1 MTAFIMICLIVEEI
15 VKDRY
20 MYGDSLG
27 PLTNNKHAFTIY
39 LRLQSS
45 THSPLEIGQTGRR
58 RSILKDT
65 LAHDNESD
73 RASTHS
79 HGKLCYKIILVREL

>member
-27 PLTNNKHAFTIY
+27 PLTNNKHAFNI
-39 LRLQSS
+39 
-45 THSPLEIGQTGRR
+45 SPTSELNTFPARNR
-58 RSILKDT
+58 TNRSKEKHT
-65 LAHDNESD
+65 
-73 RASTHS
+73 
-79 HGKLCYKIILVREL
+79 